1 VDFFNT
7 LEIVKMAIQELNKE
21 EVEVVAGGLVLL
33 GLDLGALLNT
43 LLTPVVGIV
52 ASVLNTVANV
62 VSAVGTLVG
71 NVLASV
77 NNVVA
82 GLGL

>member
-1 VDFFNT
+1 
-7 LEIVKMAIQELNKE
+7 MAIQELSKQ

-33 GLDLGALLNT
+33 GLDLGAILT
-43 LLTPVVGIV
+43 SLLTPVLGIV
-52 ASVLNTVANV
+52 ASVLTTVANV

-71 NVLASV
+71 NLLVSV
-77 NNVVA
+77 NNVVV